1 MNCNTLITM
10 FSRFKIQLKHTK
22 IRPIFVIFFVLL
34 ASTGFSQIKDSSKTV
49 IYHFQ
54 IKEMIAPGAAR
65 TVKNAIEAAE
75 KQNADYLIMEL
86 NTYGGLVDAADS
98 IRTALI
104 TTEIPTISWINNNA
118 ASAGALV
125 SIACDS
131 IYMAKGANIGAATV
145 VDGQGKQAPDK
156 YQSYMRSTMR
166 STAEAQGRDPKIAE
180 AMVDDRIEI
189 DGLTKEGEVITFTTS
204 EAIANNYCE
213 GQADSLDELITK
225 RLGVDDYTVVEHQLS
240 FTDKIIAF
248 LLNPIVSSVLMF
260 MMVGGIWFELQS
272 PGVGFPIAAAIIG
285 AILYFMP
292 LYLEGLAENWE
303 IALFAVGILLLIAE
317 IFIIPGF
324 GIAGILGII
333 AIFVALT
340 FSLIHNDFFDFS
352 PEGLSVLTMPLIRV
366 MLTFITLIVGSIL
379 LAPVLFKNSSFKKL
393 MLQTET
399 SKERG
404 FTVEERIL
412 PSLVGKTAVV
422 ANELKPMGR
431 IEIDGEYYY
440 ARSQAGWVNA
450 GEQVKIIRVDVNNL
464 VVQKI

>member
-1 MNCNTLITM
+1 MEFNGVFYLLL
-10 FSRFKIQLKHTK
+10 S
-22 IRPIFVIFFVLL
+22 PIPRYKL
-34 ASTGFSQIKDSSKTV
+34 
-49 IYHFQ
+49 
-54 IKEMIAPGAAR
+54 
-65 TVKNAIEAAE
+65 
-75 KQNADYLIMEL
+75 
-86 NTYGGLVDAADS
+86 
-98 IRTALI
+98 
-104 TTEIPTISWINNNA
+104 IPTV
-118 ASAGALV
+118 LV
-125 SIACDS
+125 
-131 IYMAKGANIGAATV
+131 G
-145 VDGQGKQAPDK
+145 
-156 YQSYMRSTMR
+156 
-166 STAEAQGRDPKIAE
+166 
-180 AMVDDRIEI
+180 
-189 DGLTKEGEVITFTTS
+189 
-204 EAIANNYCE
+204 
-213 GQADSLDELITK
+213 
-225 RLGVDDYTVVEHQLS
+225 YTP
-240 FTDKIIAF
+240 
-248 LLNPIVSSVLMF
+248 LL
-260 MMVGGIWFELQS
+260 
-272 PGVGFPIAAAIIG
+272 
-285 AILYFMP
+285 
-292 LYLEGLAENWE
+292 NWE

-352 PEGLSVLTMPLIRV
+352 PEGLSVLTIPLIRV

-412 PSLVGKTAVV
+412 TSLVGKTAVV